1 MTLILLRFAR
11 CILRS
16 IGMLASFQ
24 ENSRTQVGRGALAV
38 LVVLAVSPAFGQS
51 VPAGGI
57 ETAPA
62 AFPATVASAAVG
74 AGPLLDG
81 DVLGDPVWADVPAA
95 SGFVQTQPDEGQ
107 PATERTEVRV
117 LFDDDT
123 LYFGI
128 VCYDRDPAG
137 IVVSDSRRDSSLG
150 DSDSIQIILD
160 TFRDEQSAFV
170 FGTSPAGH
178 EYDGQVANA
187 GQGGRGGFG
196 GGGASRGSGG
206 GFNRNWDGAW
216 EVRTQISEVGW
227 SAEFAIPFRTISYPN
242 RAAQTWG
249 MNIQRNIR
257 RRNEEAYWAP
267 LPRQFN
273 LLRLSL
279 AGQLSGIRVPASASR
294 NLKVTPYVVGEA
306 AHSDADVR
314 DTTMGLGDVGADV
327 KYAITPSLTL
337 DLTYNTDFAQVEVDQ
352 QQINLDRFSLFF
364 PEKRPFFLENAGGF
378 TVSNGR
384 QSAGGSRAQT
394 ELFFSRRIGIG
405 LGGREIP
412 ILGGARMSGKVSD
425 SLSVG
430 LLNMQTE
437 SVAGVASANNFT
449 VARVRRDLPNRSN
462 IGVLLVNRQA
472 TGDLA
477 ATDDYNRTYAL
488 DGRWGIGQNGQVT
501 GFMSRTETPGLDG
514 DDHAYNLVGSYNSE
528 LWQLG
533 LGYFE
538 IADNFNPEVGFLRRS
553 GFRNVDVGVA
563 YTFRPKH
570 FWKLQQMRPHGSF
583 NRFWNFEGQMETS
596 YLHFDYDWEFND
608 SSMAKTT
615 WNVTGEGVTTPF
627 EIADGVTVPVG
638 VYEHNEAQF
647 SYNSNRGAPVSFGVR
662 TTIGGF
668 FGGDRVTWGPSV
680 DFRAGDTVN
689 ASIRWSRND
698 ITLPGGSF
706 VTNLTSATVAYNFS
720 PRLFAQAL
728 VQYNDSADLWSAN
741 LRFGLVQQANTGLF
755 IVYTDTRGLHDTI
768 PSGAGRSLI
777 LKYSRLFDLI
787 D

>member
-1 MTLILLRFAR
+1 
-11 CILRS
+11 
-16 IGMLASFQ
+16 MLASF
-24 ENSRTQVGRGALAV
+24 EKNSVNGLGVSGRSRCALGV
-38 LVVLAVSPAFGQS
+38 LSGLVVMAVSPAFGQS
-51 VPAGGI
+51 VPAGG
-57 ETAPA
+57 TGTTTGAA
-62 AFPATVASAAVG
+62 AFPSTVAVAATV
-74 AGPLLDG
+74 GPLLDG
-81 DVLGDPVWADVPAA
+81 DVLGDPAWADVPATT
-95 SGFVQTQPDEGQ
+95 GFIQTQPDEEE
-107 PATERTEVRV
+107 PATEWTEVRV
-117 LFDDDT
+117 LFDENT
-123 LYFGI
+123 IYFGI

-137 IVVSDSRRDSSLG
+137 IVVSDSRRDSSLN
-150 DSDSIQIILD
+150 DSDSLQIILD

-170 FGTSPAGH
+170 FGTSPAGQ

-187 GQGGRGGFG
+187 GQGGRRGFG

-206 GFNRNWDGAW
+206 GFNRNWDGVW
-216 EVRTQISEVGW
+216 EVRTEVSDIGW
-227 SAEFAIPFRTISYPN
+227 SAEFAIPFRTLSYPN
-242 RAAQTWG
+242 REAQTWG

-267 LPRQFN
+267 LPRQYN

-279 AGQLSGIRVPASASR
+279 AGQLAGIRVPASASR
-294 NLKVTPYVVGEA
+294 NLKVTPYVVGEVR
-306 AHSDADVR
+306 HGDADVR
-314 DTTMGLGDVGADV
+314 DTTLGLGAVGADL
-327 KYAITPSLTL
+327 KYALNPSLTL
-337 DLTYNTDFAQVEVDQ
+337 DLSYNTDFAHVEVDQ

-364 PEKRPFFLENAGGF
+364 PEKRPFFLENAGAF

-384 QSAGGSRAQT
+384 QSAGGNRAQT

-405 LGGREIP
+405 AGGREIP

-430 LLNMQTE
+430 VLNMQTE

-462 IGVLLVNRQA
+462 IGVLFVNRQA

-477 ATDDYNRTYAL
+477 GTDDYNRTYAL
-488 DGRWGIGQNGQVT
+488 DGRWGIGRNGQVT
-501 GFMSRTETPGLDG
+501 GFVSRTQTPGLDG

-533 LGYFE
+533 LGYIE
-538 IADNFNPEVGFLRRS
+538 IADNFNPEVGFLRRR
-553 GFRNVDVGVA
+553 GFRNIDVGVA

-596 YLHFDYDWEFND
+596 YVHLDYDWEFND

-615 WNVTGEGVTTPF
+615 WNVTGEGVSEPF
-627 EIADGVTVPVG
+627 EIGGVRVPVG
-638 VYEHNEAQF
+638 VYEHHEAQF

-680 DFRAGDTVN
+680 NFRAGETLN
-689 ASIRWSRND
+689 ASVRWSRND
-698 ITLPGGSF
+698 ITLPGGSV

-728 VQYNDSADLWSAN
+728 VQYNDSADLWSVN

-755 IVYTDTRGLHDTI
+755 IVYNDTRGLHDTI

>member
-1 MTLILLRFAR
+1 MP
-11 CILRS
+11 
-16 IGMLASFQ
+16 ASFQ
-24 ENSRTQVGRGALAV
+24 ENRRERVVPSSPGRGALAV
-38 LVVLAVSPAFGQS
+38 VVVLAVSPAFGQS
-51 VPAGGI
+51 VPAGGT
-57 ETAPA
+57 ETTAA
-62 AFPATVASAAVG
+62 AFPSTVAAPTVG

-81 DVLGDPVWADVPAA
+81 DVLGDPAWADVPAA
-95 SGFVQTQPDEGQ
+95 TGFVQTQPDEGQ

-117 LFDDDT
+117 LFGDDT
-123 LYFGI
+123 IYFGI

-137 IVVSDSRRDSSLG
+137 IVVSDSRRDSSLSN
-150 DSDSIQIILD
+150 SDSIQIILD
-160 TFRDEQSAFV
+160 TFRDEQSAFL
-170 FGTSPAGH
+170 FGTSPAGQ

-187 GQGGRGGFG
+187 SQGGRGGLG
-196 GGGASRGSGG
+196 GGGASGGSGG
-206 GFNRNWDGAW
+206 GFNRNWDGVW
-216 EVRTQISEVGW
+216 EVRTQISDVGW
-227 SAEFAIPFRTISYPN
+227 SAEFAIPFRTLSYPN
-242 RAAQTWG
+242 REAQTWG
-249 MNIQRNIR
+249 MNVQRNIR
-257 RRNEEAYWAP
+257 RRNEETYWAP

-279 AGQLSGIRVPASASR
+279 AGQLAGIRVPASASR
-294 NLKVTPYVVGEA
+294 NLRVTPYVVA
-306 AHSDADVR
+306 AVTHSDVDVR
-314 DTTMGLGDVGADV
+314 DTTIGLGDVGADV
-327 KYAITPSLTL
+327 KYALTPSLTL
-337 DLTYNTDFAQVEVDQ
+337 DLTYNTDFAQVEVDR

-378 TVSNGR
+378 TLSNGR
-384 QSAGGSRAQT
+384 QSAGGNRAQT
-394 ELFFSRRIGIG
+394 ELFFSRRIGLG
-405 LGGREIP
+405 PGGREIP

-430 LLNMQTE
+430 LLNMQSE

-462 IGVLLVNRQA
+462 IGVLFVNRQA

-477 ATDDYNRTYAL
+477 GTDDYNRTYAL

-501 GFMSRTETPGLDG
+501 GFVSRTQTPGLDR
-514 DDHAYNLVGSYNSE
+514 DDHAYNLMGSYNSE

-533 LGYFE
+533 LGYIE
-538 IADNFNPEVGFLRRS
+538 VGDNFNPEVGFLRRS

-570 FWKLQQMRPHGSF
+570 FWKLQEMRPHGSF

-596 YLHFDYDWEFND
+596 YLHLDYDWEFND

-615 WNVTGEGVTTPF
+615 WNVTGEGVTSPF
-627 EIADGVTVPVG
+627 EIADGVIVPVG
-638 VYEHNEAQF
+638 VYEHHEAQF
-647 SYNSNRGAPVSFGVR
+647 SYNSNRGAPVSFNVR
-662 TTIGGF
+662 TTFGGF

-680 DFRAGDTVN
+680 NFRSGETLN

-755 IVYTDTRGLHDTI
+755 IVYNDTRGLHDTI

-777 LKYSRLFDLI
+777 LKYSQLFDLI

>member
-1 MTLILLRFAR
+1 M
-11 CILRS
+11 
-16 IGMLASFQ
+16 
-24 ENSRTQVGRGALAV
+24 NSVVPSKSGRGVLAV
-38 LVVLAVSPAFGQS
+38 FVVLAVSPAFGQS
-51 VPAGGI
+51 VPAGART
-57 ETAPA
+57 ETAAA
-62 AFPATVASAAVG
+62 AFPSTVASAVVE
-74 AGPLLDG
+74 AGPRLDG
-81 DVLGDPVWADVPAA
+81 NVLGDPAWAEVPAA
-95 SGFVQTQPDEGQ
+95 TGFIQTQPDEGQ

-117 LFDDDT
+117 LFDNDT
-123 LYFGI
+123 IYFGI

-137 IVVSDSRRDSSLG
+137 IVVSDSRRDSSLSN
-150 DSDSIQIILD
+150 SDSIQIILD

-170 FGTSPAGH
+170 FGTSPAGQ

-187 GQGGRGGFG
+187 GQGGGGGFG

-206 GFNRNWDGAW
+206 GFNRNWDGVW
-216 EVRTQISEVGW
+216 EVRTQVSDVGW
-227 SAEFAIPFRTISYPN
+227 SAEFAVPFRTVSYPD
-242 RAAQTWG
+242 REGQTWG

-257 RRNEEAYWAP
+257 RRNEESYWAP

-279 AGQLSGIRVPASASR
+279 AGQLSGIRVPTSASR
-294 NLKVTPYVVGEA
+294 NLKVTPYVVGEVTR
-306 AHSDADVR
+306 SDADVR
-314 DTTMGLGDVGADV
+314 DDTMGLGDFGADV
-327 KYAITPSLTL
+327 KYAINPSLTL

-378 TVSNGR
+378 TVSSGP
-384 QSAGGSRAQT
+384 QAAGGNRAQT

-405 LGGREIP
+405 PAGREIP

-462 IGVLLVNRQA
+462 IGLLFVNRQA

-477 ATDDYNRTYAL
+477 GTDDYNRTYGL
-488 DGRWGIGQNGQVT
+488 DGRWGIGQNGQVS
-501 GFMSRTETPGLDG
+501 GFVSRTETPGLNG
-514 DDHAYNLVGSYNSE
+514 NDHAFNLVGNYNSE

-533 LGYFE
+533 LGYIE
-538 IADNFNPEVGFLRRS
+538 IADNFNPEVGFLRRR
-553 GFRNVDVGVA
+553 GFRNIDVGVA

-570 FWKLQQMRPHGSF
+570 FWKLQEMRPHGSF

-615 WNVTGEGVTTPF
+615 WNVTGEGVTAPF
-627 EIADGVTVPVG
+627 EIAEGVTVPLG

-680 DFRAGDTVN
+680 NFRSGETVN

-755 IVYTDTRGLHDTI
+755 IVYNDTRGLHDTI

>member
-1 MTLILLRFAR
+1 
-11 CILRS
+11 
-16 IGMLASFQ
+16 MLASF
-24 ENSRTQVGRGALAV
+24 EEHGVKPLGCGRRALGAFVA
-38 LVVLAVSPAFGQS
+38 LVVMIAMAVSPAVGQR
-51 VPAGGI
+51 VPAGATGTG
-57 ETAPA
+57 TAAA
-62 AFPATVASAAVG
+62 AFPSTVALAAI

-81 DVLGDPVWADVPAA
+81 DVLGDPAWADVPAA
-95 SGFVQTQPDEGQ
+95 TGFMQTQPDEGE

-117 LFDDDT
+117 LFDDT
-123 LYFGI
+123 TIYFGI

-137 IVVSDSRRDSSLG
+137 IVVSDSRRDSSLN

-160 TFRDEQSAFV
+160 TFRDEQSAFL
-170 FGTSPAGH
+170 FGTSPAGQ

-206 GFNRNWDGAW
+206 GFNRNWDGVW
-216 EVRTQISEVGW
+216 EVRTQVSDVGW
-227 SAEFAIPFRTISYPN
+227 SAEFAIPFRTLSYPN
-242 RAAQTWG
+242 REAQTWG
-249 MNIQRNIR
+249 MNVQRNIR
-257 RRNEEAYWAP
+257 RRNEETYWAP

-279 AGQLSGIRVPASASR
+279 AGQLAGIRVPASASR
-294 NLKVTPYVVGEA
+294 NFRVTPYLVGEA
-306 AHSDADVR
+306 VHSDADLR
-314 DTTMGLGDVGADV
+314 DTTIGLGAVGADL
-327 KYAITPSLTL
+327 KYALNPSLTL

-364 PEKRPFFLENAGGF
+364 PEKRPFFFENAGAF
-378 TVSNGR
+378 TISNGR
-384 QSAGGSRAQT
+384 QSAGGNRAQT

-405 LGGREIP
+405 AGGREIP

-430 LLNMQTE
+430 VLNMQTE
-437 SVAGVASANNFT
+437 SVLGVASANNFT

-462 IGVLLVNRQA
+462 IGALFVNRQA

-477 ATDDYNRTYAL
+477 GTDDYNRTYAV
-488 DGRWGIGQNGQVT
+488 DGRWGIGQDSQVT
-501 GFMSRTETPGLDG
+501 GFVSRTETPGLEG
-514 DDHAYNLVGSYNSE
+514 DDHAYNLAGSYNSE

-533 LGYFE
+533 IGYIE
-538 IADNFNPEVGFLRRS
+538 IGDNFNPEVGFVRRS

-563 YTFRPKH
+563 YTFRPTH

-596 YLHFDYDWEFND
+596 YIHLDYDWEFND

-615 WNVTGEGVTTPF
+615 WNITGEGVTEPF
-627 EIADGVTVPVG
+627 EIGGVTVPVG
-638 VYEHNEAQF
+638 VYEHHEAQF

-662 TTIGGF
+662 TTFGGF

-680 DFRAGDTVN
+680 NFRAGETMN

-706 VTNLTSATVAYNFS
+706 ITNLTSATVAYNFS
-720 PRLFAQAL
+720 PRLFLQAL

-755 IVYTDTRGLHDTI
+755 IVYNDTRGLHDTT
-768 PSGAGRSLI
+768 PSGAGRSII

>member
-1 MTLILLRFAR
+1 
-11 CILRS
+11 
-16 IGMLASFQ
+16 MLASF
-24 ENSRTQVGRGALAV
+24 EEYGVKPLGCGRRALGACVA
-38 LVVLAVSPAFGQS
+38 LVVMIAMAVSPAAGQR
-51 VPAGGI
+51 VPAGATGTG
-57 ETAPA
+57 TAAA
-62 AFPATVASAAVG
+62 AFPSTVALAAT

-81 DVLGDPVWADVPAA
+81 DVLGDPAWADVPAA
-95 SGFVQTQPDEGQ
+95 TGFMQTQPDEGE

-117 LFDDDT
+117 LFDDT
-123 LYFGI
+123 TIYFGI

-137 IVVSDSRRDSSLG
+137 IVVSDSRRDSSLN

-160 TFRDEQSAFV
+160 TFRDEQSAFL
-170 FGTSPAGH
+170 FGTSPAGQ

-206 GFNRNWDGAW
+206 GFNRNWDGVW
-216 EVRTQISEVGW
+216 EVRTQVSDVGW

-242 RAAQTWG
+242 REAQTWG

-257 RRNEEAYWAP
+257 RRNEEVYWAP

-294 NLKVTPYVVGEA
+294 NLRVTPYLVGEA
-306 AHSDADVR
+306 VHSDADAR
-314 DTTMGLGDVGADV
+314 DTTLGLGDIGADV
-327 KYAITPSLTL
+327 KYAINPSLTL

-364 PEKRPFFLENAGGF
+364 PEKRPFFLENAGAF
-378 TVSNGR
+378 TISNGR
-384 QSAGGSRAQT
+384 QSAGGNRAQT

-405 LGGREIP
+405 AGGREIP

-430 LLNMQTE
+430 VLNMQTE
-437 SVAGVASANNFT
+437 SVLGVASANNFT

-462 IGVLLVNRQA
+462 IGALFVNRQA

-477 ATDDYNRTYAL
+477 GTDDYNRTFAV

-501 GFMSRTETPGLDG
+501 GFVSRTQTPGREG

-533 LGYFE
+533 LGYIE
-538 IADNFNPEVGFLRRS
+538 IGDNFNPEVGFLRRK

-563 YTFRPKH
+563 YTFRPRH
-570 FWKLQQMRPHGSF
+570 FWKLQQMRPHASF

-596 YLHFDYDWEFND
+596 YIHLDYDWEFND

-615 WNVTGEGVTTPF
+615 WNITGEGVTEPF
-627 EIADGVTVPVG
+627 EIGGVMVPVG
-638 VYEHNEAQF
+638 VYEHHEAQF

-662 TTIGGF
+662 TTFGGF

-680 DFRAGDTVN
+680 SFRAGETVN

-706 VTNLTSATVAYNFS
+706 ITNLTSATVAYNFS
-720 PRLFAQAL
+720 PRLFLQAL

-755 IVYTDTRGLHDTI
+755 IVYNDTRGLHDTL